1 MCVGGLD
8 EKMEQNQRIKKIK
21 DNVILDEKNAKR
33 GGVPIILSPYDILFL
48 FFSFHS
54 QDKVNETPRYIFRI
68 LK

>member
-33 GGVPIILSPYDILFL
+33 GGVPIILSPYDILFH
-48 FFSFHS
+48 FF
-54 QDKVNETPRYIFRI
+54 QIRLRIKVNKKFWYIFRF
-68 LK
+68 LN